1 MSSIPNHDLKL
12 CQTIYPLKNYKS
24 STVKIRSWKK
34 VTGSTSTKRGGPCCI
49 ILLYYIPYMW
59 EWFEDKARKL
69 A

>member
-1 MSSIPNHDLKL
+1 MEEGD
-12 CQTIYPLKNYKS
+12 
-24 STVKIRSWKK
+24 WKHIHK
-34 VTGSTSTKRGGPCCI
+34 ERGACCI